1 MHLKRKTVCFAGAG
15 ALVAALGGLAGLSAE
30 EAVAAAGAAPAV
42 AAPAPAAAVAAP
54 AGQRAAVTVHPDIEH
69 VGRMENQPPTTA
81 YCEKAFA
88 VACYEPGQLEQAYN
102 LWPLYRQG
110 VSGQGSTI
118 VIVDAF
124 GRSEEHTS

>member
-42 AAPAPAAAVAAP
+42 AAA
-54 AGQRAAVTVHPDIEH
+54 AGQWAAVTVHPDIEH

-110 VSGQGSTI
+110 VSGQGTTI

-124 GRSEEHTS
+124 GRSEERRV